1 MESMGLLE
9 AILLGVLAILVVFW
23 FRPGIR
29 ATIEESK
36 KAEKDWKSAL
46 IPLGLVVVFVIF
58 LIALVR

>member
-9 AILLGVLAILVVFW
+9 AILLGVLAVLVVFW

-29 ATIEESK
+29 ATLEESK
-36 KAEKDWKSAL
+36 RAEKDLKGAL
-46 IPLGLVVVFVIF
+46 LPIGVVVLFVIF

>member
-9 AILLGVLAILVVFW
+9 AILLGVLAVLVVFW

-29 ATIEESK
+29 ATLEESK
-36 KAEKDWKSAL
+36 RAEKDWKGAL
-46 IPLGLVVVFVIF
+46 LPIGVVVLFVIF